1 MASVPLTECSIKNK
15 QETKKEM
22 GMQLNDVRIV
32 GNLTREA
39 EVHYTPQ
46 GTPVA
51 NASLGV
57 NESYTVDNQKKN
69 VTTFI
74 EVQLWGAAAENF
86 AKFVEKGQQI
96 FVEGALRQD
105 TWQDKET
112 KQNRSKLF
120 VKANSWQFVQYKA
133 VEAAR
138 QTAQTHGVEVR
149 R

>member
-1 MASVPLTECSIKNK
+1 M
-15 QETKKEM
+15 
-22 GMQLNDVRIV
+22 
-32 GNLTREA
+32 
-39 EVHYTPQ
+39 
-46 GTPVA
+46 A

-57 NESYTVDNQKKN
+57 NESYTMDNQKKN
-69 VTTFI
+69 VTTFV

-112 KQNRSKLF
+112 KQNRSKL
-120 VKANSWQFVQYKA
+120 ANSWQFVQYKA

>member
-1 MASVPLTECSIKNK
+1 M
-15 QETKKEM
+15 
-22 GMQLNDVRIV
+22 MQMNDVKIV
-32 GNLTREA
+32 GHLTRQA

-57 NESYTVDNQKKN
+57 NESYSVDNQKKN
-69 VTTFI
+69 VTTFVD
-74 EVQLWGAAAENF
+74 VQLWGAAAENF

-105 TWQDKET
+105 TWQDKDT

-138 QTAQTHGVEVR
+138 QAAQTQGVEVGR
-149 R
+149 

>member
-1 MASVPLTECSIKNK
+1 
-15 QETKKEM
+15 
-22 GMQLNDVRIV
+22 MQLNDVRIV

-69 VTTFI
+69 LVTFVD
-74 EVQLWGAAAENF
+74 VQLWGAAAENF

-105 TWQDKET
+105 TWQDKDT

-120 VKANSWQFVQYKA
+120 LKANSWQFVQYKA
-133 VEAAR
+133 TEVAR
-138 QTAQTHGVEVR
+138 QAAHTQGMEVGR
-149 R
+149 